1 MGLTILAAIVFFVMI
16 SRMWKKI
23 AKFDA
28 EVENIYKDELNRR
41 KK

>member
-1 MGLTILAAIVFFVMI
+1 MEITILLAVIFFVMI

-28 EVENIYKDELNRR
+28 EMENIYKEELNKR
-41 KK
+41 K

>member
-1 MGLTILAAIVFFVMI
+1 MELTILAAIIFFVMI

-28 EVENIYKDELNRR
+28 EVENIYKEELNKR
-41 KK
+41 K